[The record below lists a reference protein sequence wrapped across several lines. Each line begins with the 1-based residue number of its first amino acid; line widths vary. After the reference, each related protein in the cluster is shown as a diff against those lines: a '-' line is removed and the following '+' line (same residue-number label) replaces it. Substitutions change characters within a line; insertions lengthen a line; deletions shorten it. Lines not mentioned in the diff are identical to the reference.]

1 MKTVKITETHD
12 ERLSRAKMQHF
23 PAGAVVEL
31 SDARAQAKID
41 AGKAEVATPEEK
53 AEAKADAKTPKAT
66 GADVVKVDNVK
77 G

>member
-12 ERLSRAKMQHF
+12 ERLTRAKMEHF

-41 AGKAEVATPEEK
+41 AGKAELATAEEK
-53 AEAKADAKTPKAT
+53 ADAKADAKTPKPSQ
-66 GADVVKVDNVK
+66 ADVVKVDNVK